1 MTSGVQNI
9 DINVLPKS
17 LQKEVTDYLASLK
30 QKTVKSTKPQK
41 RKFGYAKGKI
51 TLSGD
56 FDSPMSE
63 FKDYM

>member
-1 MTSGVQNI
+1 MTLLGVLVRLSGAAYSR
-9 DINVLPKS
+9 LKS
-17 LQKEVTDYLASLK
+17 DVLASLK